1 VTEGESPSLLE
12 GLAVDSGMDGLPA
25 ACRDTLNRDALG
37 LPLSEGGSFTSAASP
52 ARRGVRGGAPAG
64 FG

>member
-1 VTEGESPSLLE
+1 VTEGEGTSLLE
-12 GLAVDSGMDGLPA
+12 QLAVDSGMGGLPA
-25 ACRDTLNRDALG
+25 ACRDTLNRDVFG

-52 ARRGVRGGAPAG
+52 GVTRGAPAG